1 MHQKTIFRSNE
12 ISDHIKSRN
21 ENFTVSFLF
30 LSLINSPNTNNLE
43 STEGDTSFFPLLLQ
57 ASDSVFTSSGAT
69 ILIIIV
75 LILLLLTAITAG
87 AETAYFSLSAKDINF
102 LKSSDKSSARTAGL
116 LLDQPK
122 RLLATILVANNFI
135 NIAIVIT
142 TDMLVKMMLQGL
154 HLSAIV
160 SFLIQVVCVTFL
172 LVLFGEV
179 LPKVYATQN
188 NLRMAL
194 FSAPFLQV
202 LSWMFKPVSGF
213 LVSSTRFIEGRMGTK
228 SSNISNE
235 DFEHAIELTVGH
247 SATREEV
254 NIFKGILKFGNIT
267 ARQVMRTRL
276 DVSGVDFDLTF
287 PEVRKL
293 CIEVGYSRLPV
304 FKENLDNIVGMIH
317 TKDFLPHI
325 DNDEFEWHGLMRPA
339 FFVHEGKLIEDL
351 LKEFQQ
357 KRQHFAVVVDEFGGT
372 SGIITL
378 EDIME
383 EIIGDIK
390 DEFDEDDLHFKKIDD
405 NNFAF
410 EGKTLIN
417 DVCRII
423 GLPSDEFDNVRGES
437 DSLAGL
443 VLEIAGKFVAV
454 NDVVS
459 HQNYDFTI
467 LAVEKM
473 RITRVKVTINPP
485 VTDTE
490 E

>member
-1 MHQKTIFRSNE
+1 M
-12 ISDHIKSRN
+12 
-21 ENFTVSFLF
+21 
-30 LSLINSPNTNNLE
+30 E
-43 STEGDTSFFPLLLQ
+43 STEGDTSFSPLLL
-57 ASDSVFTSSGAT
+57 AAFSSSNAT
-69 ILIIIV
+69 ILIFA
-75 LILLLLTAITAG
+75 ILLLLLMTAITAG

-102 LKSSDKSSARTAGL
+102 LKSNEKANARIASQ

-142 TDMLVKMMLQGL
+142 TDVLVRALLPDGL
-154 HLSAIV
+154 NAV
-160 SFLIQVVCVTFL
+160 VAFLIQVVCVTFL

-194 FSAPFLQV
+194 FSAPSLRA
-202 LSWMFKPVSGF
+202 LSWLFQPVSGF

-228 SSNISNE
+228 SSNISSE

-247 SATREEV
+247 TATREEV
-254 NIFKGILKFGNIT
+254 NIFKGILKFGNIS
-267 ARQVMRTRL
+267 ARQVMRTRM
-276 DVSGVDFDLTF
+276 DVSGIDFEMNF
-287 PEVRKL
+287 SEVRNF

-304 FKENLDNIVGMIH
+304 YKENLDTIAGVIH

-325 DNDEFEWHGLMRPA
+325 DDDAFNWHTLIRA
-339 FFVHEGKLIEDL
+339 AHFVHEGKLIEDL
-351 LKEFQQ
+351 LKEFQL
-357 KRQHFAVVVDEFGGT
+357 KRQHFAIVVDEFGGT

-390 DEFDEDDLHFKKIDD
+390 DEFDEDDLHYKKLDD
-405 NNFAF
+405 NNFVF

-417 DVCRII
+417 DVCRVI
-423 GLPSDEFDNVRGES
+423 GLPSDEFDSVRGES

-443 VLEIAGKFVAV
+443 VLEISGKFIAV
-454 NDVVS
+454 NEVVS
-459 HQNYDFTI
+459 FQQYDFTVM
-467 LAVEKM
+467 AVEKM
-473 RITRVKVTINPP
+473 RITRVKLTIKPLQ
-485 VTDTE
+485 VADSE
-490 E
+490 SE